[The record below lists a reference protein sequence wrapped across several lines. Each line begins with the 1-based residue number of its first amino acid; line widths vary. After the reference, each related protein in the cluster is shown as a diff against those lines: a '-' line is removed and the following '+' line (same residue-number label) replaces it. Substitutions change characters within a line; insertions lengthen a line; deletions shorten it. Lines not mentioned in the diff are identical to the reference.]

1 MSKKSP
7 PTHFPATK
15 FPWAAANI
23 TSLFSIFIYLFIYLF
38 ISVLFTGG

>member
-7 PTHFPATK
+7 PTHFPATR

-23 TSLFSIFIYLFIYLF
+23 TSYSFLFYLF
-38 ISVLFTGG
+38 ISVLFTSG